1 MVVLCLQT
9 KKDVDM
15 KVPPRRLTACRT
27 LCRLLL
33 RFKGVESQNIVDLF
47 RHLVCEKD
55 PLCRSFVVQ
64 LSHVVAH
71 RLEKV
76 VVAAFEDDT
85 GTYAGVSCHED
96 DALDTNK
103 TQLDIDLLRYHI
115 ARIRSQPEG
124 GPLLYSMCKDS
135 SRVHGLGISNC
146 AIVLPNNVGFWATPN
161 VTRPRSPSAAFKSL

>member
-1 MVVLCLQT
+1 MQT

-33 RFKGVESQNIVDLF
+33 RFKGVESRNIVDLF

-96 DALDTNK
+96 DAWTRTRRSWTSICSGTTSHVYAPSQKEDPCC
-103 TQLDIDLLRYHI
+103 ISC
-115 ARIRSQPEG
+115 ARTAAGSTGLASRLARSCCRTTLG
-124 GPLLYSMCKDS
+124 SGPRRTS
-135 SRVHGLGISNC
+135 LGVGAQALHLNIS
-146 AIVLPNNVGFWATPN
+146 
-161 VTRPRSPSAAFKSL
+161 